1 MTDQHPLTD
10 DLCCQ
15 IWQDNKDN
23 WLMWQEPCP
32 STRRIMRGVADWQ
45 LEQVIE
51 WLRDNL
57 QEHRYSGINI
67 LVDYVIEDFREAMR
81 PTNTQEDN

>member
-10 DLCCQ
+10 WTLFEKFGVYYGDLCTFNA
-15 IWQDNKDN
+15 DD
-23 WLMWQEPCP
+23 
-32 STRRIMRGVADWQ
+32 MRAAADWQ

-51 WLRDNL
+51 WLK
-57 QEHRYSGINI
+57 EHAAEYSYE
-67 LVDYVIEDFREAMR
+67 DYYGACYNENGLLDDFKEAMR

>member
-10 DLCCQ
+10 
-15 IWQDNKDN
+15 
-23 WLMWQEPCP
+23 E
-32 STRRIMRGVADWQ
+32 Q

-57 QEHRYSGINI
+57 QDHRYSGIGI

-81 PTNTQEDN
+81 PTQENNQ